1 MRIHFMGAGGS
12 GVSGL
17 MLIAKELGHA
27 VSGCDARHT
36 PYLDML
42 AKKGIPTRVGHDTGH
57 LDRAEVLVRSSAI
70 PDSDPEVVAARQI
83 CRIPVLTRGEFLA
96 ELLSPSTVIGIAGAH
111 GKTSTTWLTWQLLRQ
126 FGVPASLY
134 TGGKAGGVNAVTAAE
149 PWVVELDESDGSIFR
164 MRPKVLV
171 ITNLELEHVDYYG
184 TDAEMLRRFREYM
197 TLVGHRRFVVGRGY
211 PLSDRLFEDFGGL
224 TFPTRAE
231 VAAKKPVSG
240 GRDCKFTCETG
251 RWALEFHGVKSDI
264 GSANDPAYLIQ
275 NRAAALLASYTHIRE
290 LHRDYEPV
298 DAGFWMTLPAV
309 ERRFEKK
316 GTWRDIAL
324 IDDYAHHPSEVQA
337 VMDRAVAQ
345 YGRYLLVFQPHRH
358 TRFDRFFDEFAKVL
372 KGAPALVILP
382 VFGAGEPAGKKDSRD
397 LYDLLKKDGMNT
409 AYYCETTGEAAVL
422 LSSGA
427 LDWTRAVITAGAG
440 DVNDLF
446 GLLEK

>member
-17 MLIAKELGHA
+17 MLIAKALGHT
-27 VSGCDARHT
+27 VSGCDARRT
-36 PYLDML
+36 SYLDML
-42 AKKGIPTRVGHDTGH
+42 AKRRITVMTGHDPAH
-57 LDRAEVLVRSSAI
+57 LDHADVLVRSSAVCETE
-70 PDSDPEVVAARQI
+70 PEVVAAKQV

-111 GKTSTTWLTWQLLRQ
+111 GKTSTTWLTWQLLKQ
-126 FGVPASLY
+126 FRVDASLY
-134 TGGKAGGVNAVTAAE
+134 TGGKSGGVNAVTAGE

-164 MRPKVLV
+164 LRPKVLV
-171 ITNLELEHVDYYG
+171 ITNLEHEHVDHYA
-184 TDAEMLRRFREYM
+184 TDADMLRRFREYL
-197 TLVGHRRFVVGRGY
+197 TLVGHRRFVIGRGY

-231 VAAKKPVSG
+231 VAAKKPVLG

-275 NRAAALLASYTHIRE
+275 NRAAALLAAYTHIRE
-290 LHRDYEPV
+290 LHQEFEPV
-298 DAGFWMTLPAV
+298 DAGFWMNLPSV

-316 GTWRDIAL
+316 GAWRDIIL

-337 VMDRAVAQ
+337 VMDRATAQ

-358 TRFDRFFDEFAKVL
+358 TRFDRFFAEFAKVL
-372 KGAPALVILP
+372 KGAPAVIILP
-382 VFGAGEPAGKKDSRD
+382 VFAAGEAKGVKDARD
-397 LYDLLKKDGMNT
+397 LYDLLKKGGMNT
-409 AYYCETTGEAAVL
+409 AYYCENVGEAAVF

-427 LDWTRAVITAGAG
+427 LDWARAVITAGAG